1 MGGGGSSPHPPAS
14 IRHTIRKKN
23 EGKQCRPPVGQPPNR
38 PRRIRTGARQS
49 PDEKGRPENKPIR
62 LPSGHHPLSAR
73 YPRHQSPQQE
83 PIPPGIHAAQ
93 SVPQPSRPQSR
104 AQPQAQPVNLLEAG
118 KSQPAKSHTPP
129 HPRPSSSPV
138 KNSHAGVAAQRGNP
152 CFAKRSKPRFL
163 PGATIMRR
171 GCSATGA
178 AGPIPRERTGAASST
193 ARRSA
198 VPGWICSTERVV
210 VSLNSCLTKQ
220 KITILCGEFRITG
233 KRPAYSCRFLS
244 FCCNLAATL
253 AISWRS
259 ASVIPVD
266 TCTSS
271 AGLSPAE
278 SRTKTAALVFPA
290 MACATCASVIAS

>member
-1 MGGGGSSPHPPAS
+1 MLKGQKPGSSPA
-14 IRHTIRKKN
+14 
-23 EGKQCRPPVGQPPNR
+23 
-38 PRRIRTGARQS
+38 RRS
-49 PDEKGRPENKPIR
+49 C
-62 LPSGHHPLSAR
+62 
-73 YPRHQSPQQE
+73 
-83 PIPPGIHAAQ
+83 
-93 SVPQPSRPQSR
+93 
-104 AQPQAQPVNLLEAG
+104 
-118 KSQPAKSHTPP
+118 
-129 HPRPSSSPV
+129 
-138 KNSHAGVAAQRGNP
+138 AGVAVQPERPVTA
-152 CFAKRSKPRFL
+152 
-163 PGATIMRR
+163 
-171 GCSATGA
+171 ATGSRVLPKGQNPGSSPA
-178 AGPIPRERTGAASST
+178 RTGAASST

-198 VPGWICSTERVV
+198 VPGWICSTERVA

-220 KITILCGEFRITG
+220 EITVLCGKFRITG

>member
-1 MGGGGSSPHPPAS
+1 MRAAYFLRSGRNRSRGSPAWGEGDHCPILPHPSGTPSA
-14 IRHTIRKKN
+14 KKN
-23 EGKQCRPPVGQPPNR
+23 AGKQGRPPVSQPPNR
-38 PRRIRTGARQS
+38 PPCIRTSARQP
-49 PDEKGRPENKPIR
+49 PDEKERPENKPIH

-73 YPRHQSPQQE
+73 HPRHQSPQQE

-93 SVPQPSRPQSR
+93 SVLQPSRPQSR
-104 AQPQAQPVNLLEAG
+104 VMPQAQPVNLLEAG
-118 KSQPAKSHTPP
+118 KNQPAKFHAPP
-129 HPRPSSSPV
+129 RLRSSSSPV
-138 KNSHAGVAAQRGNP
+138 KNSHAGVAVQPERP
-152 CFAKRSKPRFL
+152 V
-163 PGATIMRR
+163 T
-171 GCSATGA
+171 
-178 AGPIPRERTGAASST
+178 IPRERTGAASST

-198 VPGWICSTERVV
+198 VPGWICSTERVA

-220 KITILCGEFRITG
+220 KTTVLYGKFRITG
-233 KRPAYSCRFLS
+233 KRPDYSCRFLS

>member
-1 MGGGGSSPHPPAS
+1 MPKGQNPGSSPA
-14 IRHTIRKKN
+14 
-23 EGKQCRPPVGQPPNR
+23 
-38 PRRIRTGARQS
+38 RRS
-49 PDEKGRPENKPIR
+49 C
-62 LPSGHHPLSAR
+62 
-73 YPRHQSPQQE
+73 
-83 PIPPGIHAAQ
+83 
-93 SVPQPSRPQSR
+93 
-104 AQPQAQPVNLLEAG
+104 
-118 KSQPAKSHTPP
+118 
-129 HPRPSSSPV
+129 
-138 KNSHAGVAAQRGNP
+138 AGVAVQPERPVTA
-152 CFAKRSKPRFL
+152 
-163 PGATIMRR
+163 
-171 GCSATGA
+171 ATGSRVLPKGQKPGSSPA
-178 AGPIPRERTGAASST
+178 RRSCAGVAVQPERPVTIPRERTGAASST

-198 VPGWICSTERVV
+198 VPGWICSTEHVA

-220 KITILCGEFRITG
+220 EITVLCGKFRITG

-290 MACATCASVIAS
+290 MACATCTSVIAS

>member
-1 MGGGGSSPHPPAS
+1 MGGGGSSPPF
-14 IRHTIRKKN
+14 
-23 EGKQCRPPVGQPPNR
+23 
-38 PRRIRTGARQS
+38 
-49 PDEKGRPENKPIR
+49 
-62 LPSGHHPLSAR
+62 
-73 YPRHQSPQQE
+73 
-83 PIPPGIHAAQ
+83 
-93 SVPQPSRPQSR
+93 
-104 AQPQAQPVNLLEAG
+104 
-118 KSQPAKSHTPP
+118 
-129 HPRPSSSPV
+129 RPSSQAPV
-138 KNSHAGVAAQRGNP
+138 PPAGTNPAGHPCSSVRPAAIP
-152 CFAKRSKPRFL
+152 AAKQGP
-163 PGATIMRR
+163 
-171 GCSATGA
+171 ATGA
-178 AGPIPRERTGAASST
+178 AGQPLGSWQKPARKVPYHAASPTIFIPPERTGAASST
-193 ARRSA
+193 AKRSA
-198 VPGWICSTERVV
+198 VPGWICSTERVA

-220 KITILCGEFRITG
+220 EIKVLCGKFRITG

>member
-1 MGGGGSSPHPPAS
+1 MGGGGSSPHPPAFV
-14 IRHTIRKKN
+14 RRTIRKKKTKGSSTAFLSASHRTGPRASAPAPGSLPMKR
-23 EGKQCRPPVGQPPNR
+23 EGRRTNPSVCPPAITPFPPV
-38 PRRIRTGARQS
+38 
-49 PDEKGRPENKPIR
+49 
-62 LPSGHHPLSAR
+62 
-73 YPRHQSPQQE
+73 
-83 PIPPGIHAAQ
+83 IPGTNP
-93 SVPQPSRPQSR
+93 PSRNHIPQ
-104 AQPQAQPVNLLEAG
+104 
-118 KSQPAKSHTPP
+118 
-129 HPRPSSSPV
+129 
-138 KNSHAGVAAQRGNP
+138 
-152 CFAKRSKPRFL
+152 
-163 PGATIMRR
+163 
-171 GCSATGA
+171 
-178 AGPIPRERTGAASST
+178 ERTGAVSST

-198 VPGWICSTERVV
+198 VPGWICSTERVA

-220 KITILCGEFRITG
+220 KITVLCRKFRITG